1 MRKKITLDKI
11 NLIAYYVLIL
21 FLLVE
26 DCIKFSIDII
36 FYPFIVVFLE
46 FLFKYS
52 KKLFYK
58 IFYLEG
64 KNEKI
69 K

>member
-26 DCIKFSIDII
+26 DCIEFSIDII

-46 FLFKYS
+46 LLFKYS
-52 KKLFYK
+52 KKLFDRF
-58 IFYLEG
+58 FYEG
-64 KNEKI
+64 DKNEKI

>member
-11 NLIAYYVLIL
+11 NLIGYYVLV
-21 FLLVE
+21 LVLCIE
-26 DCIKFSIDII
+26 DCIQFSLDII

-46 FLFKYS
+46 LLFKYS
-52 KKLFYK
+52 KKLFDI
-58 IFYLEG
+58 IFYLG
-64 KNEKI
+64 DKNEKI

>member
-11 NLIAYYVLIL
+11 NLIGYYVLV
-21 FLLVE
+21 LVLYIE
-26 DCIKFSIDII
+26 DCIQFSLDII

-46 FLFKYS
+46 LLFKYS
-52 KKLFYK
+52 KKLFDI
-58 IFYLEG
+58 IFYLG
-64 KNEKI
+64 DKNEKI

>member
-58 IFYLEG
+58 IFYIEG